1 MIEGEFQGQ
10 LEKNKIEEGRFW
22 RLERGWMERKEE
34 SRGQLG
40 RFEGKLKRDSDHV
53 T

>member
-1 MIEGEFQGQ
+1 MKESFRDSYKKLRREEVGGWKEG
-10 LEKNKIEEGRFW
+10 
-22 RLERGWMERKEE
+22 GWKEE

>member
-1 MIEGEFQGQ
+1 MIEGEFQRQ
-10 LEKNKIEEGRFW
+10 LEKIEEGRFW
-22 RLERGWMERKEE
+22 KEGGWKEE